1 MSHGLRL
8 CLEARQART
17 WSVAAL
23 QLCEPEVVAA
33 TTPALRR
40 CLVSLPVQEEAC
52 ALARR
57 RVWRTPVA
65 ASARCRTIWLP
76 AREEG
81 HKGRWDARM
90 SKGHAKGALHLA
102 EPGTN
107 PFPSQERPPWSASH
121 CGCILS
127 WSLVGACGHT
137 RRCWP
142 SNLSDLSPPQIMQ
155 CSSRAAQ
162 S

>member
-1 MSHGLRL
+1 MSPGVRL

-40 CLVSLPVQEEAC
+40 CLVSLPVQEGAC
-52 ALARR
+52 AVARR
-57 RVWRTPVA
+57 RVWRTRVA

-81 HKGRWDARM
+81 HKGRWDACM
-90 SKGHAKGALHLA
+90 SKGQR
-102 EPGTN
+102 E
-107 PFPSQERPPWSASH
+107 
-121 CGCILS
+121 GCREKI
-127 WSLVGACGHT
+127 
-137 RRCWP
+137 
-142 SNLSDLSPPQIMQ
+142 
-155 CSSRAAQ
+155 
-162 S
+162 